1 MNKKQSQKCVYVVTR
16 NQRRTEEKN
25 YLNFSDAEF
34 RAEKLKSVLREY
46 DPRDAK
52 RVSVVETTKPY
63 QIR

>member
-25 YLNFSDAEF
+25 YLNFSEAEL
-34 RAEKLKSVLREY
+34 RAEKLKSVLRQY

-52 RVSVVETTKPY
+52 RVSVIETTKPHR
-63 QIR
+63 IR